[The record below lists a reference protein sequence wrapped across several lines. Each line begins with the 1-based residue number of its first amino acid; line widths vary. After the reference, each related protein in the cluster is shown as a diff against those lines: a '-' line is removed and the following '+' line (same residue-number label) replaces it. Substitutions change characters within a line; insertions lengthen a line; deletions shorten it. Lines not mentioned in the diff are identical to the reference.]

1 MEYRKI
7 SVKYRAGQNLEL
19 KMLHFLQN
27 LHELGK
33 TAPRKLEGVY
43 KLVWMPT
50 ARHKVDWEC
59 NTLVIRLYLGSET
72 PSDEQA
78 AASAPIDYAMLCPS
92 PQGHWSWV
100 GRDTHSPNPH
110 WGGGEPMA
118 AVWARLSLHPL
129 FRHSS
134 CNMILLLSAFNR

>member
-1 MEYRKI
+1 
-7 SVKYRAGQNLEL
+7 
-19 KMLHFLQN
+19 MLHFLQN

-43 KLVWMPT
+43 KLVGMPT

-72 PSDEQA
+72 PSDEQT

-92 PQGHWSWV
+92 PQGHWS
-100 GRDTHSPNPH
+100 
-110 WGGGEPMA
+110 
-118 AVWARLSLHPL
+118 
-129 FRHSS
+129 
-134 CNMILLLSAFNR
+134 